1 MEKKNILSK
10 IDIFRVPILLR
21 FKKSQHYSSNATIT
35 LSIIFLIIGFFYFI
49 YSIIELFSNTSFT
62 IISSSKLNYEN
73 IDLSN
78 VPILLGITKE
88 NGESIPLNSS
98 IKIVSYLK
106 IFKTKKNEENKTID
120 IVEFIDIEMEYC
132 NISSYIHKYK
142 GIQNYNLSNYLCVKP
157 NQHLS
162 LMGRHRDFING
173 YSTINFFLKKLIDEN
188 DFLNNNFFSL
198 IYLSEAIDNDE
209 KNNPIIKQFRSENFQ
224 ITLDSYKKFFYS
236 FSPLIYFSKEGFFV
250 HIKKKYKSF
259 LFNNIQLDFLSDNDN
274 DYGSDDKSL
283 NLIKIIFTST
293 DYLNEV
299 SRNYLDFYEM
309 CSKIGG
315 IFEFFIGIFNFI
327 AQYFSRKSLVVDFV
341 NKLIFSNNNNRNNIH
356 SSYFFNKNNKK
367 NSKIIKT
374 ECRSKNSKMIYINSQ
389 NEKLNNTQ
397 LPIKKINCVFKY
409 KFKLDGQKY
418 QISLLNYLLPFFY
431 LKKKKKYRML
441 YMYSNIID
449 TFLSLE
455 EILPIIERMSKYFK
469 EKKNKTNFDNN
480 FILNMEP
487 INKSNLPI
495 FYV

>member
-21 FKKSQHYSSNATIT
+21 FKKSQHFSSNATKT
-35 LSIIFLIIGFFYFI
+35 LTIIFLIVGFLYFI
-49 YSIIELFSNTSFT
+49 YSIIELFSYTSFS
-62 IISSSKLNYEN
+62 IISNSKLNNEN

-78 VPILLGITKE
+78 VPILLGITTE

-98 IKIVSYLK
+98 IKISSYLK
-106 IFKTKKNEENKTID
+106 IFKTKINEENKKID

-224 ITLDSYKKFFYS
+224 ITLNSYKKFFYS
-236 FSPLIYFSKEGFFV
+236 FSPLIYFSKEGFFF
-250 HIKKKYKSF
+250 HIIKKYKSF
-259 LFNNIQLDFLSDNDN
+259 LFNHIQLDFLNDNDN

-299 SRNYLDFYEM
+299 TRKYLDFYEM

-431 LKKKKKYRML
+431 LKKKKKYRIL
-441 YMYSNIID
+441 CMYSNIID

>member
-21 FKKSQHYSSNATIT
+21 FKKSQHFSSNATLT
-35 LSIIFLIIGFFYFI
+35 LTIIFLIIGFLYFI
-49 YSIIELFSNTSFT
+49 FSIIELFSNASFT
-62 IISSSKLNYEN
+62 IISNSKLNYEN

-78 VPILLGITKE
+78 VPILLGITTE

-98 IKIVSYLK
+98 IKIASYLK
-106 IFKTKKNEENKTID
+106 IFKSKKNEENKKID
-120 IVEFIDIEMEYC
+120 IVEFIDIELEYC

-157 NQHLS
+157 NQNLS

-209 KNNPIIKQFRSENFQ
+209 KNNPIIKKFRSENFQ

-299 SRNYLDFYEM
+299 TRKYLNFYEM

-389 NEKLNNTQ
+389 NERLNNTQ

-431 LKKKKKYRML
+431 LKKKKKYRIL
-441 YMYSNIID
+441 CMYSNIID

>member
-21 FKKSQHYSSNATIT
+21 FKKSQHFSSNATKT
-35 LSIIFLIIGFFYFI
+35 LTIIFLIVGFLYFI
-49 YSIIELFSNTSFT
+49 YSIIELLSYTSFT
-62 IISSSKLNYEN
+62 IISNSKLNYEN

-106 IFKTKKNEENKTID
+106 IFKTKINEENKTID

-132 NISSYIHKYK
+132 NMSSYIHKYK
-142 GIQNYNLSNYLCVKP
+142 DLQKYNLSNYFCVKP
-157 NQHLS
+157 NQNLS
-162 LMGRHRDFING
+162 LKGRHRDFING

-188 DFLNNNFFSL
+188 DFLNNKFFSL

-209 KNNPIIKQFRSENFQ
+209 KNNPIIKKFRIENFQ

-259 LFNNIQLDFLSDNDN
+259 LYNQIQLDFLNDNDI

-299 SRNYLDFYEM
+299 TRKYLNFYEM

-389 NEKLNNTQ
+389 NERLNNTQ

>member
-78 VPILLGITKE
+78 VPILLGITTE

-106 IFKTKKNEENKTID
+106 IFKTKINEENKTID

-132 NISSYIHKYK
+132 NMSSYIHKYK
-142 GIQNYNLSNYLCVKP
+142 DIQKYNLSNYFCVKP
-157 NQHLS
+157 NQNLS
-162 LMGRHRDFING
+162 LKGRHRDFING

-209 KNNPIIKQFRSENFQ
+209 KNNPIIKKFRIENFQ

-259 LFNNIQLDFLSDNDN
+259 LYNQIQLDFLNGNDI

-299 SRNYLDFYEM
+299 TRKYLNFYEM

-315 IFEFFIGIFNFI
+315 IFGFFIGIFNFI

-389 NEKLNNTQ
+389 NERLNNTQ

-431 LKKKKKYRML
+431 LKKKK
-441 YMYSNIID
+441 NIECYIC
-449 TFLSLE
+449 
-455 EILPIIERMSKYFK
+455 IL
-469 EKKNKTNFDNN
+469 
-480 FILNMEP
+480 IL
-487 INKSNLPI
+487 
-495 FYV
+495 

>member
-21 FKKSQHYSSNATIT
+21 FNKSQHFSSNATKT
-35 LSIIFLIIGFFYFI
+35 LTIIFLIVGFLYFI
-49 YSIIELFSNTSFT
+49 YSIIELFSYTSFT
-62 IISSSKLNYEN
+62 IISNSKLNYEN

-78 VPILLGITKE
+78 VPILLGITTE
-88 NGESIPLNSS
+88 NGESIPLYSS
-98 IKIVSYLK
+98 IKISSYLK
-106 IFKTKKNEENKTID
+106 IFKTKINEENKKID

-142 GIQNYNLSNYLCVKP
+142 DIQKYNLSNYLCVKP
-157 NQHLS
+157 NQNLS
-162 LMGRHRDFING
+162 LMGRYRDFING

-209 KNNPIIKQFRSENFQ
+209 KNNPIIKKFRSENFQ

-299 SRNYLDFYEM
+299 TRKYLNFYEM

-389 NEKLNNTQ
+389 NERLNNTQ

-409 KFKLDGQKY
+409 KFKLDWQKY

-431 LKKKKKYRML
+431 LKKKKKYKML
-441 YMYSNIID
+441 YIYFNIID
-449 TFLSLE
+449 TFLSLK
-455 EILPIIERMSKYFK
+455 EILTII
-469 EKKNKTNFDNN
+469 
-480 FILNMEP
+480 
-487 INKSNLPI
+487 
-495 FYV
+495 